1 QRTLTHHRPAH
12 PGRRGRRSSLPPMK
26 DSLTPGLL
34 VAVNDAHGRVPDQTF
49 GSINQELAPTNTKE
63 KHVH

>member
-1 QRTLTHHRPAH
+1 
-12 PGRRGRRSSLPPMK
+12 MK